1 MAPSAR
7 SALPTATHS
16 GQAAA
21 LLAGL
26 PMFRRTPRPQ
36 VGELARHSTAR
47 LVPAGEPIVRRGERV
62 PGLMVVRYGLAK
74 LFVTGD
80 SERVIRLVGPGET
93 FGEAALFLEQP
104 LPVEVSAV
112 ADTALLIVP
121 AAPLLELFDCDPRFA
136 RGLLAAVCQRLQ
148 LLVADFESATVHG
161 ARERLASYLSSLD
174 AGASGI
180 AHLPAAKSIIAA
192 RLGMTKETLSR
203 LLRLLSDEGLI
214 AVAGRDIRVV
224 DPARLAAA
232 ARAPLHATHAPVR
245 LADAPASAA
254 SPE

>member
-7 SALPTATHS
+7 NASPIANS

-21 LLAGL
+21 LLASL
-26 PMFRRTPRPQ
+26 PMFRRTARPQ
-36 VGELARHSTAR
+36 LAELARRSSAR

-74 LFVTGD
+74 LAVTGD

-93 FGEAALFLEQP
+93 FGEAALFLDQP
-104 LPVEVSAV
+104 LPVDVTAV
-112 ADTALLIVP
+112 ADTSLLIVP
-121 AAPLLELFDCDPRFA
+121 AAPLLALFDSDPRFA

-161 ARERLASYLSSLD
+161 ARERLAAYLFSL
-174 AGASGI
+174 AGPSPGTAL
-180 AHLPAAKSIIAA
+180 LPTAKSIIAA

-214 AVAGRDIRVV
+214 AVAGREIRIV
-224 DPARLAAA
+224 DAARLGAA
-232 ARAPLHATHAPVR
+232 ARGPAP
-245 LADAPASAA
+245 DA
-254 SPE
+254 SPPDAAESSPAP

>member
-1 MAPSAR
+1 
-7 SALPTATHS
+7 
-16 GQAAA
+16 
-21 LLAGL
+21 
-26 PMFRRTPRPQ
+26 MFRRTPRPQ
-36 VGELARHSTAR
+36 LGELARQSSAK

-74 LFVTGD
+74 LAVTGD

-104 LPVEVSAV
+104 LPVDVSAV
-112 ADTALLIVP
+112 ADTALLVVP
-121 AAPLLELFDCDPRFA
+121 AAPLLALFDRDPRFA

-174 AGASGI
+174 ATSGI
-180 AHLPAAKSIIAA
+180 AHLPAAKSLIAA

-232 ARAPLHATHAPVR
+232 ARAPLDAAHPPVR
-245 LADAPASAA
+245 AADAPASAV